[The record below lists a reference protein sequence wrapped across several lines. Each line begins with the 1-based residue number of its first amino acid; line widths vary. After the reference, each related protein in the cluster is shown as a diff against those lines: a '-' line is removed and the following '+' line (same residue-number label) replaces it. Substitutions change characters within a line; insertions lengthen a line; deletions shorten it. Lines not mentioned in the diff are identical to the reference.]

1 MIGGTSPADR
11 NVISGNGQGVRIVA
25 SSNNIIQ
32 GNYIGVE
39 PDGGEPLGNGLGGV
53 VVTSGVA
60 GETIG
65 PATGNLIGGTVAG
78 ARNVISASGVG
89 V

>member
-1 MIGGTSPADR
+1 MEPSPADR

-39 PDGGEPLGNGLGGV
+39 PDGWGAPRQWSGRYRRHERGGRRDDR
-53 VVTSGVA
+53 A
-60 GETIG
+60 GH
-65 PATGNLIGGTVAG
+65 
-78 ARNVISASGVG
+78 R
-89 V
+89 